1 MKLRRWPAHQIVW
14 RWHFYAGLF
23 CIPFIFLLSVT
34 GGIYLFKP
42 QVEAVLDTPYE
53 QLVLTG
59 LAAPA
64 HQQVQAALKAVPGS
78 VLHAYE
84 LPVSPQSAV
93 RVLVK
98 QGPVISRVYLNPQ
111 TLEILHIT
119 REDARFMRVMHE
131 LHGNLLLGARG
142 SYLVE
147 LAASW
152 SIVMVMTGLY
162 LWWPKAGQG
171 LAGVVYPRMH
181 KSRRVFWRDLHAVTG
196 FWISVFT
203 LFLLISGLP
212 WTKSW
217 GGMLKELRQ
226 VQTVST
232 HTNAQAQSQDWTIGG
247 VAQSSVAVA
256 EHAAHEGH
264 SMAVHTQYQALDYQL
279 LDHLV
284 ATVTPLQLAAPVLIA
299 PPSEKAANWTARSD
313 AQNRPLRVNISFD
326 ADGNISSRKNFADRP
341 WLDRVIGLGVA
352 IHEGQLFG
360 WLNQALGAMTALGL
374 ILLCVS
380 GVVLWW
386 KRLTHTSL
394 LRTLGAPPASRQRDP
409 YAWAMLAM
417 VFMLGILLPF
427 FGLSL
432 LLVFVIERC
441 LIAYSLR
448 LASYLGLRTTA
459 P

>member
-59 LAAPA
+59 LVAPA

-111 TLEILHIT
+111 TLEILHIA

-152 SIVMVMTGLY
+152 SIVMVISGLY

-279 LDHLV
+279 LDHLA

-360 WLNQALGAMTALGL
+360 WFNQALGALTALGL

-386 KRLTHTSL
+386 KRLSKTSL
-394 LRTLGAPPASRQRDP
+394 LHTLGAPPSSRQRLP

-417 VFMLGILLPF
+417 VFMLGVLLPF

-441 LIAYSLR
+441 LIAYSPW